1 MFISNYNALDVLF
14 INWFIF
20 FIYEMTHHNGQVLE
34 EELNGQTA
42 IIGIKRMGELDEKP
56 FYNACKRKY
65 GKDDYLTKA
74 AELVSSWQE
83 ELKKPS
89 WHPFKV
95 VQDNGED
102 KVFTVLFYSTIGF
115 SLERH

>member
-1 MFISNYNALDVLF
+1 M
-14 INWFIF
+14 
-20 FIYEMTHHNGQVLE
+20 E

-65 GKDDYLTKA
+65 GKDDYQTKA
-74 AELVSSWQE
+74 VELVSSWQE

-102 KVFTVLFYSTIGF
+102 KVFAVLFYLTIGLC
-115 SLERH
+115 LETLVFVRK

>member
-1 MFISNYNALDVLF
+1 M
-14 INWFIF
+14 
-20 FIYEMTHHNGQVLE
+20 E

-65 GKDDYLTKA
+65 GKDDYQTKA

>member
-1 MFISNYNALDVLF
+1 M
-14 INWFIF
+14 
-20 FIYEMTHHNGQVLE
+20 E

-65 GKDDYLTKA
+65 GGGLKA

>member
-1 MFISNYNALDVLF
+1 
-14 INWFIF
+14 
-20 FIYEMTHHNGQVLE
+20 LE

-65 GKDDYLTKA
+65 GKDDYQTKA
-74 AELVSSWQE
+74 VELVSSWQE

-102 KVFTVLFYSTIGF
+102 KVFIVLFYLTIGF
-115 SLERH
+115 SLERVRDTSIC